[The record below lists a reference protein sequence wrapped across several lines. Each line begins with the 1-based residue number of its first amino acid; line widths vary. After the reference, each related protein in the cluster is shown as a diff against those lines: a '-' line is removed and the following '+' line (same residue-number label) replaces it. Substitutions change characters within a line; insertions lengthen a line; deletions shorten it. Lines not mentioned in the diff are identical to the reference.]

1 MSEERLPP
9 VLYLDRA
16 LGRHTVSVA
25 LRAAGLSVEIHDD
38 HFAQD
43 AKDVDWLPDVAARG
57 WVILTKDAAVA
68 RRPLERDAIDA
79 AAARVFAFSNAN
91 VSASAVAAGFLV
103 AWPKM
108 LELIESR
115 AGPFIAV
122 VHRDGRVEV
131 RFP

>member
-1 MSEERLPP
+1 MSEEPSP

-16 LGRHTVSVA
+16 LGRHTVAVA
-25 LRAAGLSVEIHDD
+25 LRAAGLTVEIHDD
-38 HFAQD
+38 HFPQD
-43 AKDVDWLPDVAARG
+43 AKDVDWLPAVAAKG
-57 WVILTKDAAVA
+57 WVVLTKDAAVA
-68 RRPLERDAIDA
+68 RRPMERDAVETA
-79 AAARVFAFSNAN
+79 GARVFAFSNAN
-91 VSASAVAAGFLV
+91 VPASAVAAGFLV

-108 LELIESR
+108 LALIDGS